1 MDDDPIF
8 TDLFSGPAVSIADE
22 DVTLVAIVERAH
34 RRVVRR
40 RVLAGALAT
49 VLIGAIG
56 TGVAVGATR
65 HSTVVRVQGAAD
77 STTTVPAAASCP
89 NPEKGVAPN
98 GETYGTV
105 PPQHGGGA
113 PLPTPPD
120 YVAVTPRTG
129 GGIAGY
135 VERADMYAVP
145 AKPMPVYACDLT
157 TIVGYFVPG
166 TGFVPLGGGTPLSLP
181 SPTSTAV
188 PQSSAVLGVE
198 VANPGT
204 LVIGVIANSP
214 AVAMGIQAGDTIV
227 SVNGKSTATQAAI
240 ASVLRDAHPGDEVQ
254 VSWKARDGSLHFGAG
269 RLVEPP
275 TP

>member
-1 MDDDPIF
+1 MDDDSVF

-40 RVLAGALAT
+40 RVAAGALAT
-49 VLIGAIG
+49 VLFG
-56 TGVAVGATR
+56 TIAATAAVAATR
-65 HSTVVRVQGAAD
+65 HSTVIRVQTPPES
-77 STTTVPAAASCP
+77 STIAPSCP
-89 NPEKGVAPN
+89 NPENGVAPN

-166 TGFVPLGGGTPLSLP
+166 TGFVPLGGNTPLSLP

-227 SVNGKSTATQAAI
+227 SVNGKSTSTQAAI

-254 VSWKARDGSLHFGAG
+254 VSWKTRDGSLHFGAG